1 MAKTTV
7 AICIRSLANV
17 PVQCDGFHE
26 RTNETELKELR
37 RRSGEPGRS
46 IVIA

>member
-37 RRSGEPGRS
+37 SGEPGRS